1 MPWKTNGN
9 RMKGIPNY
17 NTGKN
22 HYREFKMKFAIL
34 SRSPRSYSTKRLKEA
49 AKSRGHVIRV
59 LDTLKFSIFIEQ
71 NKPQLHYRN
80 KALERYDAVIPRIGA
95 SITFYG
101 TAVVRHFE
109 QMGVYTLN
117 SSQAIRVSRD
127 KLRASQILSRH
138 NIGTPITAFVR
149 DKDSVLPAIEM
160 VGGAPVIIK
169 LLEGTQGVGVIL
181 ADTVKTAQAIVETL
195 QSTQHHVLIQKFVA
209 ESKGRDIRCLVV
221 GGKVVAAM
229 RRTAVGDEF
238 RSNVHRGG
246 QVEVVELDEE
256 YEQTA
261 ILAAQILG
269 LSVAGVDVLEGKD
282 GPQVMEVNSSP
293 GFEGI
298 ERATGIDV
306 AGAVIEHLEE
316 EARFPEVDIRQ
327 RLTLKAGYSIAEVP
341 VTDKSELAHKTLA
354 NSHLRER
361 DILILN
367 IIRGSISIPNPN
379 GNREILPGDILLCFG
394 KRLTLQDLLPPKRKS
409 SRKKKKEPV
418 Q

>member
-1 MPWKTNGN
+1 
-9 RMKGIPNY
+9 MKI
-17 NTGKN
+17 
-22 HYREFKMKFAIL
+22 AIL
-34 SRSPRSYSTKRLKEA
+34 SRSPRAYSTKRLREA
-49 AKSRGHVIRV
+49 AKSRGHDIRV
-59 LDTLKFSIFIEQ
+59 LDTLMFSIFVEQ
-71 NKPQLHYRN
+71 NKPQLHYRS
-80 KALERYDAVIPRIGA
+80 KDIQRYDAIIPRIGA

-109 QMGVYTLN
+109 QMGIYTLN

-138 NIGTPITAFVR
+138 NIGTPTTAFVR
-149 DKDSVLPAIEM
+149 DRESVIPAIEK

-195 QSTQHHVLIQKFVA
+195 QSTKQNVLIQKFVA

-229 RRTAVGDEF
+229 RRTAIGDEF

-246 QVEVVELDEE
+246 RVEVVQLDAQ

-269 LSVAGVDVLEGKD
+269 LNVAGVDVLEGKD

-298 ERATGIDV
+298 EKATGIDV
-306 AGAVIEHLEE
+306 AGAVIEHIEE

-327 RLTLKAGYSIAEVP
+327 RLTLKAGYSIAEIP
-341 VTDKSELAHKTLA
+341 VADNSELARKTLN
-354 NSHLRER
+354 NSNLRER
-361 DILILN
+361 DILVLN
-367 IIRGSISIPNPN
+367 ILRGSLSIPNPR
-379 GNREILPGDILLCFG
+379 GDREILPGDVLLCFG
-394 KRLTLQDLLPPKRKS
+394 KQITLKDLLPPKKRV
-409 SRKKKKEPV
+409 SRKKRAKAN
-418 Q
+418 